1 MLTKWDLRKDE
12 SSLDML
18 ISVIS
23 SVLSQEKLSVTPA
36 GSRLVKE
43 MQEALDELRRKRG
56 MHRLL
61 VAIEQSRIAPKRA
74 ARRTSH

>member
-12 SSLDML
+12 GSLDML
-18 ISVIS
+18 ISMIS
-23 SVLSQEKLSVTPA
+23 SALSQEQQCVTPA
-36 GSRLVKE
+36 GNRLVKE

-61 VAIEQSRIAPKRA
+61 VAIERSRIAQKRTV
-74 ARRTSH
+74 RRTNH